1 MDANAVLNRLSELG
15 VTARAEGGMVL
26 IQPASKVPPELK
38 DAVRENKAEILAL
51 LDGPVGDGQAP
62 PLDRPPKT
70 EQELRRLI
78 DYLDDPANFSRW
90 LENLMQRADLA
101 EMGR

>member
-62 PLDRPPKT
+62 PLDRPP
-70 EQELRRLI
+70 ESEMELRRLM
-78 DYLDDPANFSRW
+78 DHTAHPENFTRW
-90 LENLMQRADLA
+90 LEGLMAR
-101 EMGR
+101 EE